1 MATKVT
7 KALIVVMLFGVG
19 AGCDSQQQ
27 SLPPVVVRPPV
38 GQMAREVYIS
48 GGLRNEIKWA
58 VINELRN
65 LGYNVTTKSSFAH
78 FKLRINLDRRGGE
91 ICTAILYDRI
101 GQVVAQGKGESK
113 YFYFRASGHYT
124 RLWLEKM
131 RYEAEVKAVL
141 EAVRSMA
148 ADHH

>member
-1 MATKVT
+1 MNMKV
-7 KALIVVMLFGVG
+7 LIVITVMLFG

-38 GQMAREVYIS
+38 GQTAREVSIS
-48 GGLRNEIKWA
+48 GVSKNELRW
-58 VINELRN
+58 VVTNELRN
-65 LGYNVTTKSSFAH
+65 LGYQVITRSSFAH
-78 FKLRINLDRRGGE
+78 FKLNIKLNKRGDRE
-91 ICTAILYDRI
+91 ICTAILYDRT

-113 YFYFRASGHYT
+113 YFYFRASGRYT
-124 RLWLEKM
+124 RLLVEKM